1 LHDPAAR
8 KYALTP
14 VTGVTA
20 ANAGP
25 FTYLGTN
32 SYVVGKESV
41 VVIDPGPDDD
51 AHLSALLSA
60 INGRP
65 VSHIFITHTH
75 RDHSPLAGKLK
86 AATGAVTVGEG
97 PHRFVVSG
105 GATSLNGLDASAD
118 FDFIPDLAVKDGER
132 IDCGAFAITAIT
144 TPGHAENHTAFA
156 LEGSGILFSGD
167 HVMGWATTIVAPP
180 DGSMQSYLESLEKL
194 ASRTDKLYLPGHGA
208 QIEKPQQRVRALKT
222 HRLQREAAIL
232 EKIRQGE
239 RTLRRI
245 VETVYASTDR
255 NLHPAAALTAMAHLE
270 RLQKL
275 GRISIDGTNGFEA
288 EYTAAPQA

>member
-1 LHDPAAR
+1 M
-8 KYALTP
+8 TP
-14 VTGVTA
+14 VTRVTA

-32 SYVVGKESV
+32 SYVIGNKSV

-51 AHLSALLSA
+51 THLAALLTA
-60 INGRP
+60 INNRP
-65 VSHIFITHTH
+65 VSHILVTHSH

-86 AATGAVTVGEG
+86 SVTGAVTVGEG
-97 PHRFVVSG
+97 PHRFITSTG
-105 GATSLNGLDASAD
+105 LASLNGLDASAD
-118 FDFIPDLAVKDGER
+118 LEFIPDIAIMDSQHL
-132 IDCGAFAITAIT
+132 DCGEFTITAIT
-144 TPGHAENHTAFA
+144 TPGHAENHTAYA

-180 DGSMQSYLESLEKL
+180 DGSMQSYLKSLEKL
-194 ASRTDKLYLPGHGA
+194 AGRADRLYLPGHGE

-239 RTLRRI
+239 RTLTRI

-270 RLQKL
+270 RLQQL
-275 GRISIDGTNGFEA
+275 GRISIGGPNGFEA
-288 EYTAAPQA
+288 QYTALS